1 VFDAR
6 KFFNA
11 ASDNFVDKCR
21 ISLVTK
27 VTLVKNLTTTWKL
40 VGDGLQLGAS
50 IAFAIFIGAALG
62 WWLDGKFGTSYL
74 KFVFFGFGVAA
85 AGRNVWIEIRK
96 QLRKDDLGRK
106 NEFSKNP

>member
-1 VFDAR
+1 MNRDSVFDAR

-11 ASDNFVDKCR
+11 AADNFVDKYR

-50 IAFAIFIGAALG
+50 IVFAIFIGAALG

-74 KFVFFGFGVAA
+74 KFVFFRIWSRSRGPKRLDRDPEAVAK
-85 AGRNVWIEIRK
+85 R
-96 QLRKDDLGRK
+96 
-106 NEFSKNP
+106 